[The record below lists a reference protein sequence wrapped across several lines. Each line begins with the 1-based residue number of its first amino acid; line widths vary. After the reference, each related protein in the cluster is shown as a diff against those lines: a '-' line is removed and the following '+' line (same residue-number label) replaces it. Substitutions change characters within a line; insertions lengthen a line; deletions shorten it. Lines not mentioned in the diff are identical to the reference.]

1 MTKIEYDK
9 MNKKPEKPDI
19 TNQFPTLAI
28 PKYCFLDLTPGDTK
42 VVPIPNPGKFTYGE
56 TIARFC
62 RNTYFV
68 NPDSPRYTYWI
79 IGFKK
84 RIIEPLDKFYNW
96 RKPNNEPGGI
106 VGPSEPIRPEPD
118 RPPLINID
126 DLPDIFGTPEKASN
140 PYPREKSISASPKKK
155 TIDRRSEYSSIIDN
169 TNNTNRPIISMT
181 NIRDGDIMEW
191 LRWTYYTNP
200 KSFTKKFKG
209 QGITVEGVEDLE
221 HLETAYKKGAKN
233 ILDICQSIE
242 MDKNDLINNIK
253 IIK

>member
-19 TNQFPTLAI
+19 NNQSLAI
-28 PKYCFLDLTPGDTK
+28 PIYCFLDLKPKGDTK
-42 VVPIPNPGKFTYGE
+42 VVPISILGE
-56 TIARFC
+56 LNSKTVAKFC
-62 RNTYFV
+62 RSFV
-68 NPDSPRYTYWI
+68 NPYSPRYTYWI
-79 IGFKK
+79 INFKK
-84 RIIEPLDKFYNW
+84 RIIEPLDKFYDW

-106 VGPSEPIRPEPD
+106 VVPSEPILPD
-118 RPPLINID
+118 RPPLLNID

-140 PYPREKSISASPKKK
+140 PYPRKKSISASPKKK